1 MPPDDT
7 TSLTGKLPFHI
18 PCPPSALRLPPL
30 VYRLTPGVIRTASK
44 PIPPPPLGARVP
56 GDRIVRSPLFFL
68 APAIQQESLSTQESE
83 FPERTQGSE
92 GLAAG
97 VLVPAKAAEMTEEDL
112 YVTYEAQGHTDMLI
126 EKTGEPFL
134 AESFAEDEILEGLSP
149 IQKIDVVPAENPSCI
164 EIRFEGDAIRIT
176 ELAELLRIKSYTI
189 LRDLIGLEI
198 FAKGSDS
205 ITMDTANKISWR
217 YGIVIV
223 CENSLAVEE
232 NLDNFE
238 KLEAR
243 RPECQ

>member
-1 MPPDDT
+1 
-7 TSLTGKLPFHI
+7 
-18 PCPPSALRLPPL
+18 
-30 VYRLTPGVIRTASK
+30 
-44 PIPPPPLGARVP
+44 
-56 GDRIVRSPLFFL
+56 
-68 APAIQQESLSTQESE
+68 
-83 FPERTQGSE
+83 
-92 GLAAG
+92 
-97 VLVPAKAAEMTEEDL
+97 MTEEDL